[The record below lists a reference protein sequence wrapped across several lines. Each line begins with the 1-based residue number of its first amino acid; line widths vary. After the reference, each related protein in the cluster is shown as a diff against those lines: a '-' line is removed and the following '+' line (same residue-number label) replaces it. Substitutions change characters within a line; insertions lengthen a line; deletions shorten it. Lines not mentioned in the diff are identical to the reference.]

1 MSKKIALCFANQ
13 LIRLV
18 FLVEILFDVTENAT
32 QLTQTV
38 GGMLPSS
45 AGTAM
50 EETFFLDTVYF
61 SFDPND
67 NAYPKFDNFIGYPRR
82 LQIYYE
88 NGTDDCI
95 QGMAFVYS
103 NAAGIDVPQWVAGIG
118 NFTSGTKIEDQIAI
132 DQNLIV
138 GISGITANQGG
149 SFNCIAAIRFE
160 LVCSTVCIIEKTQ
173 KIQKKPSRQTQKI
186 SECTKL
192 TQKFIIILVSSGSLS
207 HGLFQSNVVFFAQ
220 TKTALVVWLF

>member
-1 MSKKIALCFANQ
+1 
-13 LIRLV
+13 
-18 FLVEILFDVTENAT
+18 
-32 QLTQTV
+32 
-38 GGMLPSS
+38 
-45 AGTAM
+45 M

-160 LVCSTVCIIEKTQ
+160 LVCSTVCTSNVSSKNSEKYF
-173 KIQKKPSRQTQKI
+173 KKTSRQTHKI
-186 SECTKL
+186 SEC
-192 TQKFIIILVSSGSLS
+192 
-207 HGLFQSNVVFFAQ
+207 
-220 TKTALVVWLF
+220 